1 MVDFVSVRL
10 GLQLPSLWHCFLTL
24 LSVALYGLLLFYSL
38 AREDLRGRR
47 PLAKFLAIKML
58 VFLTFYQG
66 FMVSS
71 TSKKSTER
79 FFTSCKFD
87 ALENHVI
94 HGR

>member
-1 MVDFVSVRL
+1 M
-10 GLQLPSLWHCFLTL
+10 
-24 LSVALYGLLLFYSL
+24 ALYGLLLFYSL
-38 AREDLRGRR
+38 TKEDLRGRR

-66 FMVSS
+66 FIVSS
-71 TSKKSTER
+71 TSKKVQTV

-87 ALENHVI
+87 ALENRVI